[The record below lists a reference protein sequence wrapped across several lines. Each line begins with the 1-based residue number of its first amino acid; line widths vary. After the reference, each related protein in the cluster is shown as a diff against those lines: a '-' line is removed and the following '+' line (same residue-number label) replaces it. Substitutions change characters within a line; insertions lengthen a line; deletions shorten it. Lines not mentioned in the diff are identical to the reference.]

1 MVLVFRAVDRIVSA
15 QQELRGRERQLTI
28 ITEALPGP
36 VTRTNREGRYVF
48 ANTAFARAVG
58 MTIPKI
64 LGRTRVEV
72 LGPENCAELEPLVQR
87 ALAGETLTFESPLE
101 TAHDGRR
108 RMLLTLL
115 PERDDRGIEG
125 LVERVPWPPDI
136 TGPKHGRSLRRI
148 AGSARGAA
156 RDRQDRD
163 DRNRIGSQGAAAAR
177 TKSNVLIR
185 AGHAPRLRNGG
196 WEVRAALPG
205 DEALRMA
212 VLRDYQILDTP
223 PEEAYDDITLLASQ
237 VCGTPIALVSLV
249 DDERQWFKSRVGL
262 DTIQTPRDLS
272 FCAHAI
278 LHADEVMEVRDA
290 REDPR
295 FVGQRPRHR
304 ALRGSAS
311 TQARRSAAA
320 RVCHGIALRHRQ
332 GAAGTD
338 PGAASGADRAQPR
351 RGGSPRTAPPVPRPH
366 PELAERERAEAALLH
381 RNQRL
386 ADSERETK
394 RLLGLAETSRG
405 ALLSVLEDQHAATRQ
420 LALSNRALQMLSSA
434 NEALIRAEDESSL
447 LAEVCRIAVDI
458 GGYRMAWVGYKENDE
473 VRSIRP
479 VASAG
484 DEFGALARI
493 ALTWDE
499 GKPSGQG
506 PAGRSLRS
514 GQPVVCEDIMEDP
527 TFFRPEDGAARGYRG
542 VVCLPLLDGD
552 RTFGLLSLDSAEVR
566 RVGAAEIR
574 LLQELAADLSFGIGA
589 LQSKQDRRR
598 AEVELKSSLAEK
610 EALLKEVH
618 HRVKNNLQVIASLLR
633 LESRRIVNPAT
644 EIVLRDLQGRI
655 RAMALLHETLYRS
668 GNFAQVDASTYLAQL
683 ARHIFRSQL
692 SPSGLID
699 LEIDVD
705 PLGLEIDQ
713 AIPCGLI
720 VNELASNSLKH
731 GFPHGGAGKV
741 RVELK
746 PLGETG
752 TVRLRVSDNGVG
764 LPAGPERATAAT
776 LGLHLVSD
784 LARQI
789 GGRLESAVGPGATF
803 DVTFTPRAPSV
814 PGDALTTDSKGM
826 LPT

>member
-1 MVLVFRAVDRIVSA
+1 
-15 QQELRGRERQLTI
+15 
-28 ITEALPGP
+28 
-36 VTRTNREGRYVF
+36 
-48 ANTAFARAVG
+48 
-58 MTIPKI
+58 
-64 LGRTRVEV
+64 
-72 LGPENCAELEPLVQR
+72 
-87 ALAGETLTFESPLE
+87 
-101 TAHDGRR
+101 
-108 RMLLTLL
+108 
-115 PERDDRGIEG
+115 
-125 LVERVPWPPDI
+125 
-136 TGPKHGRSLRRI
+136 
-148 AGSARGAA
+148 
-156 RDRQDRD
+156 
-163 DRNRIGSQGAAAAR
+163 
-177 TKSNVLIR
+177 
-185 AGHAPRLRNGG
+185 
-196 WEVRAALPG
+196 
-205 DEALRMA
+205 MA

-237 VCGTPIALVSLV
+237 ICGTPIALVSLV
-249 DDERQWFKSRVGL
+249 DDERQWFKSRVGF

-295 FVGQRPRHR
+295 FVDNNLVTEDPRIR
-304 ALRGSAS
+304 FYAGAPLRSREGLAMGSLC
-311 TQARRSAAA
+311 
-320 RVCHGIALRHRQ
+320 VI
-332 GAAGTD
+332 
-338 PGAASGADRAQPR
+338 DR
-351 RGGSPRTAPPVPRPH
+351 VPRELTPAQRVALTALSRGVVAH
-366 PELAERERAEAALLH
+366 LELRRQSRDLTRELAERERAEAALLH

-405 ALLSVLEDQHAATRQ
+405 ALLSVLKDQHAATRQ

>member
-1 MVLVFRAVDRIVSA
+1 M
-15 QQELRGRERQLTI
+15 
-28 ITEALPGP
+28 
-36 VTRTNREGRYVF
+36 
-48 ANTAFARAVG
+48 
-58 MTIPKI
+58 
-64 LGRTRVEV
+64 
-72 LGPENCAELEPLVQR
+72 
-87 ALAGETLTFESPLE
+87 
-101 TAHDGRR
+101 
-108 RMLLTLL
+108 
-115 PERDDRGIEG
+115 
-125 LVERVPWPPDI
+125 
-136 TGPKHGRSLRRI
+136 
-148 AGSARGAA
+148 
-156 RDRQDRD
+156 
-163 DRNRIGSQGAAAAR
+163 
-177 TKSNVLIR
+177 
-185 AGHAPRLRNGG
+185 
-196 WEVRAALPG
+196 RAALPG
-205 DEALRMA
+205 DEAQRMA

-237 VCGTPIALVSLV
+237 ICGTPIALVSLV
-249 DDERQWFKSRVGL
+249 DDERQWFKSRVGF
-262 DTIQTPRDLS
+262 DTIQTPRDIS

-295 FVGQRPRHR
+295 FVDNDLVTQGPQIRFYAGAP
-304 ALRGSAS
+304 LRSREGLAMGSLC
-311 TQARRSAAA
+311 
-320 RVCHGIALRHRQ
+320 VI
-332 GAAGTD
+332 
-338 PGAASGADRAQPR
+338 DR
-351 RGGSPRTAPPVPRPH
+351 VPRELTPAQRVALTALSRGVVAH
-366 PELAERERAEAALLH
+366 LELRRQSRDLTRELAERERAEAALLH

-394 RLLGLAETSRG
+394 RPLALAETSRG

-458 GGYRMAWVGYKENDE
+458 GGYRMAWVGYKEDDE

-499 GKPSGQG
+499 AKPSGQG

-527 TFFRPEDGAARGYRG
+527 TFFRPEDGTARGYRG

-574 LLQELAADLSFGIGA
+574 LLQELAADLAFGIGA

-644 EIVLRDLQGRI
+644 EMVLRDLQGRI

-668 GNFAQVDASTYLAQL
+668 GNFAQVDARTYLAQL
-683 ARHIFRSQL
+683 ARHILRSQL

-731 GFPHGGAGKV
+731 GFPRGGAGKV

-746 PLGETG
+746 LLGETG

-764 LPAGPERATAAT
+764 LPAGPEPATAAT

-803 DVTFTPRAPSV
+803 DVTFTPRTLSV
-814 PGDALTTDSKGM
+814 PGNELTTDSKGM
-826 LPT
+826 LLG